1 MLSNALQ
8 QLDLKTLTGL
18 LYLLEERH
26 VGRAAARLNLSQS
39 AMSRLLNR
47 LREAFDDPLFIRTA
61 QAMVPT
67 AKAMTLETPIRQ
79 MLQKIASLD
88 ESYAFSPHSS
98 ERVFRL
104 QTTHYQAQAYVP
116 AIAERFYQAAPHAI
130 LETSTLTEASLLS
143 PAQPRVDVVLCSEYV
158 QVPTYFETKLLGYE
172 TFRCLMAKDHP
183 LARQDSISMDD
194 YLAYSHILVTMG
206 GSGWVISDSVLG
218 ERAQERRFAL
228 RTPYFLA
235 ALETVGRTQLLMSTS
250 GLLPERFQEQFGLV
264 MKPLP
269 VAFPD
274 IRYFIG
280 WSKFVSQDPAAT
292 WFRQLV
298 REVATS
304 LIPYPE
310 SVRDGGEI

>member
-1 MLSNALQ
+1 MISNALQ

-18 LYLLEERH
+18 LYLLEEHH
-26 VGRAAARLNLSQS
+26 VGRAANRLNLSQS

-47 LREAFDDPLFIRTA
+47 LREAFDDPLFIRTST
-61 QAMVPT
+61 AMVPT
-67 AKAMTLETPIRQ
+67 AKAQMLEAPIKQ
-79 MLQKIASLD
+79 MLQRMASL
-88 ESYAFSPHSS
+88 EGSNEFSPDSS
-98 ERVFRL
+98 QRVFRL

-116 AIAERFYQAAPHAI
+116 AIAERFYKVAPHAI

-143 PAQPRVDVVLCSEYV
+143 QSQTRADVILCSEFV
-158 QVPTYFETKLLGYE
+158 QVPNYFETRLLGHE

-183 LARQDSISMDD
+183 LASQDSISIED

-206 GSGWVISDSVLG
+206 GSGRVVSDSVLG
-218 ERAQERRFAL
+218 ERAQERRFTF

-250 GLLPERFQEQFGLV
+250 GLLPERFSEQFGLV

-269 VAFPD
+269 VSLPD

-280 WSKFVSQDPAAT
+280 WPKFVTQDPASA

-298 REVATS
+298 MDVTHD

-310 SVRDGGEI
+310 ESDI